1 MQMTQLKTWL
11 SMWTDRRGVTAL
23 EYALI
28 AGVLVATILIGFNV
42 FASDLANKFNNIGG
56 SL

>member
-1 MQMTQLKTWL
+1 MTEYLRPWL
-11 SMWTDRRGVTAL
+11 ALWSEQRAVTTL

-42 FASDLANKFNNIGG
+42 FASDLSNSFSNIGG

>member
-1 MQMTQLKTWL
+1 MTEFLEPWL
-11 SMWTDRRGVTAL
+11 ALLPDRRAVTAL

-42 FASDLANKFNNIGG
+42 FASDLSNKFSNIGG

>member
-1 MQMTQLKTWL
+1 MINYLKPWL
-11 SMWTDRRGVTAL
+11 LLRADHRAVTAL

-42 FASDLANKFNNIGG
+42 FAGDLANRFNNVGG

>member
-1 MQMTQLKTWL
+1 MSGYLKPWL
-11 SMWTDRRGVTAL
+11 ALSHDRDAVTAP

-42 FASDLANKFNNIGG
+42 FANDLSNHFSNVG
-56 SL
+56 SSL

>member
-1 MQMTQLKTWL
+1 MINYLKPWL
-11 SMWTDRRGVTAL
+11 SLRADHRAVTAL

-28 AGVLVATILIGFNV
+28 AGVLVASILIGFNV
-42 FASDLANKFNNIGG
+42 FAGDLANKFNNIGG

>member
-1 MQMTQLKTWL
+1 MIEYMMAWCDLK
-11 SMWTDRRGVTAL
+11 TDRRAVTAL

-28 AGVLVATILIGFNV
+28 AGVIVATILIGFNV
-42 FASDLANKFNNIGG
+42 FANDLSNRFSNAGT